1 MKRKISIISLLI
13 IPIVAVM
20 IAQGIVSIGTLKI
33 NGADRTLE
41 NNAVNMMSRTV
52 ENRKVIL
59 ENKMLEQ
66 WSFVANERGTLSK
79 SLKETLKSDHMDME
93 DFLQND
99 DVQKE
104 FLESVFSECVD
115 VLQKNPVT
123 GLYLILANEAE
134 TDQAAEYNGFFVR
147 DADSGDQSFTNTDLI
162 MERGGKTLARTE
174 GIPLDSAWTTKFSF
188 LGNGMRKA
196 DDFFY
201 QPYLAARSNPETAQK
216 YLGYWAEPF
225 VLEDHYMD
233 NHKMIAYSVPI
244 SCDNMVFGVLGVEVS
259 TSLLEQNQNGFY
271 QVEDVKIGK
280 QKVYATVHA
289 MNLYSNHV
297 PYSDTHWVLIGF
309 ETENAIFGA
318 SRNIFIRMMLA
329 VALGVLFGVLMVGIL
344 VGSVMRPIAR
354 LVNSV
359 RGGVEGIHGFHKSG
373 IREIDEI
380 HEVVET
386 LTDEQQQAEERIQEE
401 SEKYRMAVEN
411 STDIFYTYDYAKQTL
426 EIVNSKEMNGIWDCA
441 AHLEYMD
448 DRLVHPDDR
457 ERLEELRR
465 HCPEEFQVEFRIK
478 CPGKENYQWVLLN
491 GKDVF
496 DSNNVRTKIVG
507 YIRDI
512 HARKIRELEYQR
524 KERIDPV
531 TWFYKLQQG
540 MEKLENSRRHV
551 SEGWMILLDVNH
563 FTRMNERFGLIFGDM
578 LMESLAK
585 FLWEE
590 FKGQKTIR
598 IRSGADE
605 LLIWTEEKELTQIQK
620 VLDCVRERFAGMIHQ
635 DMLSLTFACGM
646 TLGEEACT
654 QVLLNQAASALYEAK
669 NMGRDLVIY
678 QNDQTCTPMLFQPGE
693 IVSMGWICQMS
704 LVSLAL
710 NLFDKGRLSE
720 NQDEFS
726 SELN

>member
-1 MKRKISIISLLI
+1 MKHKISIISLFI

-20 IAQGIVSIGTLKI
+20 IAQGAVSIGTLKI

-79 SLKETLKSDHMDME
+79 SLKETLKSGHMDME
-93 DFLQND
+93 EFLQND

-123 GLYLILANEAE
+123 GLYLILANEAD

-147 DADSGDQSFTNTDLI
+147 DSDSGHQSSTNTDLI

-188 LGNGMRKA
+188 LGNDMRKA

-259 TSLLEQNQNGFY
+259 TSLLEEEFQVQELNQEQNAGYMLAVDLGEDSYRPISGKGNLYDLVTREGETFSLLEQNQNGFY

-297 PYSDTHWVLIGF
+297 PYSDTNWVLIGF

-318 SRNIFIRMMLA
+318 GRNIFTSMMLA
-329 VALGVLFGVLMVGIL
+329 VAFGVLFGVLMVGIL

-354 LVNSV
+354 LVDSV

-380 HEVVET
+380 HEVIET

-411 STDIFYTYDYAKQTL
+411 STDIFYTYD
-426 EIVNSKEMNGIWDCA
+426 
-441 AHLEYMD
+441 
-448 DRLVHPDDR
+448 
-457 ERLEELRR
+457 
-465 HCPEEFQVEFRIK
+465 
-478 CPGKENYQWVLLN
+478 
-491 GKDVF
+491 
-496 DSNNVRTKIVG
+496 
-507 YIRDI
+507 
-512 HARKIRELEYQR
+512 
-524 KERIDPV
+524 
-531 TWFYKLQQG
+531 
-540 MEKLENSRRHV
+540 
-551 SEGWMILLDVNH
+551 
-563 FTRMNERFGLIFGDM
+563 
-578 LMESLAK
+578 
-585 FLWEE
+585 
-590 FKGQKTIR
+590 
-598 IRSGADE
+598 
-605 LLIWTEEKELTQIQK
+605 
-620 VLDCVRERFAGMIHQ
+620 
-635 DMLSLTFACGM
+635 
-646 TLGEEACT
+646 
-654 QVLLNQAASALYEAK
+654 
-669 NMGRDLVIY
+669 
-678 QNDQTCTPMLFQPGE
+678 
-693 IVSMGWICQMS
+693 
-704 LVSLAL
+704 
-710 NLFDKGRLSE
+710 
-720 NQDEFS
+720 
-726 SELN
+726 